1 MNTEVVVQ
9 KDEDRNRAA
18 LVSFIFHA
26 VFFTLLWFYKIGS
39 TEIVPVTPEIV
50 IDFNGGG
57 GDNAAQGEPDRG
69 MNDAPAPKGEQLE
82 DPTSKTASP
91 VPPEPTPP
99 TPPAK
104 SEPKPA
110 KSEPTKTD
118 LPKNTPTTEDPE
130 VAAIKKQ
137 REETRKRQD
146 AEEETRKAKQ
156 REEQAAVDAKRRAD
170 QAAADKAA
178 AEKAAY
184 DKRKGQFGGALGKPG
199 DSGTGAGGGG
209 KPGNGGATNGTGD
222 NPFGKSPGSGGGDGG
237 GSGGGSGEG
246 IGGGLKGRK
255 VTSRPTAD
263 CPVKEKGIV
272 VVKVTV
278 DSRGN
283 VTDASPTL
291 SGSTLS
297 DAQSKSCAVETAK
310 KFKFA
315 GSDAS
320 SQTGTIAVK
329 FNFN

>member
-1 MNTEVVVQ
+1 MNAVA
-9 KDEDRNRAA
+9 KNDEDRTRAA
-18 LVSFIFHA
+18 IVSFIFHL
-26 VFFTLLWFYKIGS
+26 VFFALLWFYKIS
-39 TEIVPVTPEIV
+39 SSEITPVTPEIV

-57 GDNAAQGEPDRG
+57 GDTAAKGEPDRG
-69 MNDAPAPKGEQLE
+69 MNDAPAPKGDQLE
-82 DPTSKTASP
+82 DPTSKAAVP
-91 VPPEPTPP
+91 VPVPTPP
-99 TPPAK
+99 TPAK
-104 SEPKPA
+104 ADPKPA

-137 REETRKRQD
+137 REETRKKQE
-146 AEEETRKAKQ
+146 AEEETRKTKQ
-156 REEQAAVDAKRRAD
+156 REEQATADAKRRAD

-184 DKRKGQFGGALGKPG
+184 DKRKGQFGGALGGNKPG
-199 DSGTGAGGGG
+199 GGAGGGG
-209 KPGNGGATNGTGD
+209 KPGNGGVTDGTGD
-222 NPFGKSPGSGGGDGG
+222 NPFGKSAGSGGGDGG

-246 IGGGLKGRK
+246 IGGGLRGRK

-263 CPVKEKGIV
+263 CPVKEKGVV

-278 DSRGN
+278 DSQGN

-297 DAQSKSCAVETAK
+297 DEQSKSCAVKTAK

-315 GSDAS
+315 TSDAS

>member
-1 MNTEVVVQ
+1 MNTVAHS
-9 KDEDRNRAA
+9 DEDRTRAA
-18 LVSFIFHA
+18 IMSFIFHA
-26 VFFTLLWFYKIGS
+26 ILFALLWFYKLNS
-39 TEIVPVTPEIV
+39 SEITPVTPEIV

-57 GDNAAQGEPDRG
+57 GDNAAEGEPDKG

-82 DPTSKTASP
+82 DPTSKTTTPDPTP
-91 VPPEPTPP
+91 VPP

-104 SEPKPA
+104 ADPKPA
-110 KSEPTKTD
+110 KSEPTKAD
-118 LPKNTPTTEDPE
+118 LPKNTPTTADPE
-130 VAAIKKQ
+130 VAAIKRQK
-137 REETRKRQD
+137 EEAKKKQD
-146 AEEETRKAKQ
+146 AEDETRRSKQ
-156 REEQAAVDAKRRAD
+156 REEQAAADAKRRAD
-170 QAAADKAA
+170 QEAADKVA
-178 AEKAAY
+178 AEKAEFE
-184 DKRKGQFGGALGKPG
+184 KRKGKFGGALG
-199 DSGTGAGGGG
+199 SGKTNGGGAGGGG
-209 KPGNGGATNGTGD
+209 KPDNGGVPGGTGD
-222 NPFGKSPGSGGGDGG
+222 NPFGKSNGDGGGDGG
-237 GSGGGSGEG
+237 GSGSGSGEG

-278 DSRGN
+278 DSRGV
-283 VTDASPTL
+283 VTDATPTL

-310 KFKFA
+310 KFRFA

>member
-1 MNTEVVVQ
+1 MNSEVVVQ

-18 LVSFIFHA
+18 LISFIFHA
-26 VFFTLLWFYKIGS
+26 IFFALLWFYKIGT
-39 TEIVPVTPEIV
+39 TEIIPATPEIV
-50 IDFNGGG
+50 IDLNGGG

-82 DPTSKTASP
+82 DPTSKTAL
-91 VPPEPTPP
+91 PEPPTP

-118 LPKNTPTTEDPE
+118 LPKNTPTTDDPE

-137 REETRKRQD
+137 REETRKKQE
-146 AEEETRKAKQ
+146 AEDETRKNKQ
-156 REEQAAVDAKRRAD
+156 REEQAAADAKRRAD
-170 QAAADKAA
+170 QAAADLAA

-184 DKRKGQFGGALGKPG
+184 EKRKGKLGGALGKPG
-199 DSGTGAGGGG
+199 DTGTGAGGGG
-209 KPGNGGATNGTGD
+209 KPGNGGVANGTGD
-222 NPFGKSPGSGGGDGG
+222 NPFGKSAGSGGGDGG

-263 CPVKEKGIV
+263 CPVKEKGVV

-278 DSRGN
+278 DSQGN

-297 DAQSKSCAVETAK
+297 DEQSKSCAVKTAK

-315 GSDAS
+315 SSDAS